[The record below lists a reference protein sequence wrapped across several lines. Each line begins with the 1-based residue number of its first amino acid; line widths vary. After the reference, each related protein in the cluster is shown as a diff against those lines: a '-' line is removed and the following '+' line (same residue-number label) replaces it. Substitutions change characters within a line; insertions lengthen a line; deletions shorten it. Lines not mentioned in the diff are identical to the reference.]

1 LKVLNKFGFKE
12 MKALNRVLCKIGMV
26 TKSEADYIELG
37 LDTALL
43 LEIED
48 SLFSSNYGLIKLAK
62 KAALF
67 TDYYINL
74 NTHLAQKLD
83 IAEQDYLEIVH
94 MDKTLFLVP
103 IASKNL
109 ISDFYNIY
117 GAKEPRIIVL
127 SSHPDYETYTREI
140 ATEIYHRLQDH
151 ATPALRIEPRERVRE
166 WNQKLDLT
174 ISRFDVD
181 ITRNQDMPELI
192 GTNLINKNPSY
203 RIIAELYFQLLSQV
217 LSTQEKQIVV
227 DIHGIANTSSRGI
240 FHPMVLVGDASTQ
253 NPLVKTFVKTIEKS
267 SRTVLPN
274 LWIPYRSLWGSVE
287 YSLQLVKNTSNIPII
302 IEIRSDLREKTETRN
317 QLIDLIAKALINLME
332 HLTSISKPH
341 EMTTYRRFQPSDLDQ
356 IFSVYTKSFSWLY
369 GAKVPDYA
377 SQFVTIFRAA
387 FNEGADGEMFV
398 AEQEGALIGFAVIH
412 REATDE
418 WKFGPIA
425 VVPAFQRE
433 AIGSHLLE
441 LCIDFARSNDVKSF
455 YLKVHEHNL
464 PAIKLYKKFGFTV
477 TEIVPSS
484 LTSTNFLKMILSVGN
499 S

>member
-1 LKVLNKFGFKE
+1 

-48 SLFSSNYGLIKLAK
+48 SLFSSNYGLIKVAK

-67 TDYYINL
+67 TDYSINL
-74 NTHLAQKLD
+74 NNHLAQKLD
-83 IAEQDYLEIVH
+83 IAEQDYLEIIY
-94 MDKTLFLVP
+94 MDNTLFLVP
-103 IASKNL
+103 IASQNL
-109 ISDFYNIY
+109 IPHFFNIY
-117 GAKEPRIIVL
+117 GANEPRIIVL

-140 ATEIYHRLQDH
+140 ATEIYDRLQDH
-151 ATPALRIEPRERVRE
+151 AIPSLRIEPRKRVRE

-181 ITRNQDMPELI
+181 ITRNQDAPELI
-192 GTNLINKNPSY
+192 GNNLINKNPSY

-217 LSTQEKQIVV
+217 LSSQETRVVV

-240 FHPMVLVGDASTQ
+240 FHPMVLIGDAAMQ
-253 NPLVKTFVKTIEKS
+253 NPLVKNFVKTIEKS

-302 IEIRSDLREKTETRN
+302 IEIRNDLRENPETRHI
-317 QLIDLIAKALINLME
+317 LIELIAKALKVLVE
-332 HLTSISKPH
+332 HLNSPKKPH
-341 EMTTYRRFQPSDLDQ
+341 EPTTYRPFQPSDLDQ
-356 IFSVYTKSFSWLY
+356 IFSIYTKSFSWLY
-369 GAKVPDYA
+369 GPKVPDYA
-377 SQFVTIFRAA
+377 TQFVTLFRAA
-387 FNEGADGEMFV
+387 LDEGADGEMLV

-412 REATDE
+412 REATNE

-425 VVPAFQRE
+425 VVPAFQHE
-433 AIGSHLLE
+433 GIGSHLLE
-441 LCIDFARSNDVKSF
+441 LCIDFARSNDVKSL

-464 PAIKLYKKFGFTV
+464 PAIKLYKKFGFAV

-484 LTSTNFLKMILSVGN
+484 LTNTNFLKMTISV
-499 S
+499 